1 MQEITPF
8 LMFSGQAEEAIDFYT
23 SLFDDSKIL
32 SITRYGPDEAGTE
45 GTVMHA
51 IFSLNGHKFM
61 CIDSSVEH
69 DFSFTPALSLYV
81 TCSTEDEIDRL
92 YDQLSPGGQVR
103 MPLAPYP
110 FSQKFTWLDDRF
122 GVSWQL
128 SLAEGASS

>member
-8 LMFSGQAEEAIDFYT
+8 LMFEGQAEEAIDFYT
-23 SLFDDSKIL
+23 SLFKKSKIL
-32 SITRYGPDEAGTE
+32 NITRYGPNEAGAE

-51 IFSLNGHKFM
+51 TFSLNGQKFM
-61 CIDSSVEH
+61 CIDSNVEH
-69 DFSFTPALSLYV
+69 AFTFTPAISLYV
-81 TCSTEDEIDRL
+81 TCETEGEVDEL
-92 YDQLSPGGQVR
+92 YDQLSSGGQVR

-110 FSQKFTWLDDRF
+110 FSQKFAWLDDRF